1 MKKFEV
7 DNVNCGNCANL
18 IKNSLKDE
26 FGEVEVDFST
36 KPAILSLELSDDKI
50 ENLKEALSDLNF
62 PILRAL

>member
-7 DNVNCGNCANL
+7 DNVNCANCANL
-18 IKNSLKDE
+18 IKNALRAD

>member
-7 DNVNCGNCANL
+7 DNVNCANCANL
-18 IKNSLKDE
+18 IKNGLRAD
-26 FGEVEVDFST
+26 FGEVEVDFSK